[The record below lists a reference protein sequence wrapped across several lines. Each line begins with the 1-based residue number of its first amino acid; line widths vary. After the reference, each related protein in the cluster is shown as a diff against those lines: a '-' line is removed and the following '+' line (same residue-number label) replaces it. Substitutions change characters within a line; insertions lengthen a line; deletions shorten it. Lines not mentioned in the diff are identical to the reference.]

1 MERKDIGMDA
11 QNRLVGDLRSLYES
25 LGYTQYPMRRFE
37 EYALYAEN
45 KAFLKSE
52 QVLAFHNPDGK
63 LMALKPDVTLS
74 IVKRAKR
81 EPGGVEKLYYTESVY
96 RVEETAHEFREIGQA
111 GVEYLG
117 DVDAYAVCEVVR
129 LALESLRATGAG
141 YVLNVSHMGFV
152 GALMAQAGLTAAMR
166 EQAFVLLGQKNGH
179 ELRRL
184 LGDSPEARNVAALAD
199 LFGAFP
205 DTLCKARMLADT
217 PELNAALDELDSLY
231 QALALLGYHNEL
243 RLDFSI
249 AGDLD
254 YYNGVV
260 FQGYVEGAPR
270 VALSG
275 GRYDRL
281 MRKFGKQGDGVGFAL
296 YLNELSML
304 LSRPRAYDV
313 DALVLYPQGLAPEQ
327 LADLNRQVWSLS
339 QAGLRVLAAREAPA
353 DKRAARILRYQ
364 DGALTEVTRNA

>member
-1 MERKDIGMDA
+1 MERQIIGMDV
-11 QNRLVGDLRSLYES
+11 QERLVSGLRALYES

-37 EYALYAEN
+37 EYSLYAEN

-74 IVKRAKR
+74 IVKRARR
-81 EPGGVEKLYYTESVY
+81 EAGGLEKLYYTESVY
-96 RVEETAHEFREIGQA
+96 RVEETAHEFREIGQV

-117 DVDAYAVCEVVR
+117 EVDAYAVCEVVR
-129 LALESLRATGAG
+129 LALESLRATQAG
-141 YVLNVSHMGFV
+141 YVLDVSHMGFV
-152 GALMAQAGLTAAMR
+152 GALMERAGLTGEER
-166 EQAFVLLGQKNGH
+166 EQAFLLLSQKSEH

-184 LGDSPEARNVAALAD
+184 LPASPEGDRL
-199 LFGAFP
+199 LTLCGLSGAFP
-205 DTLCKARMLADT
+205 ETLARAHALADT
-217 PELNAALDELDSLY
+217 PALVAALDELEALY
-231 QALALLGYHNEL
+231 EALAPLGYADAL
-243 RLDFSI
+243 RLDFSL
-249 AGDLD
+249 ADDLD

-296 YLNELSML
+296 YLNELSTL
-304 LSRPRAYDV
+304 LSHPRAYDADV
-313 DALVLYPQGLAPEQ
+313 LVLYPRGLAPAT
-327 LADLNRQVWSLS
+327 LAELNRQVWALAA
-339 QAGLRVLAAREAPA
+339 QGQRVLAACDAPG
-353 DKRAARILRYQ
+353 DKRVARTLRYEN
-364 DGALTEVTRNA
+364 GALREVTTHA